1 MMNTQNTNRTEM
13 LQKRSERCV
22 CKYCG
27 GALRVKSIAFNEIV
41 DGRTEL
47 YCDRCGRIEY
57 GVEPEIY
64 QSAKYYVDEFDY
76 NCYPDLDYSE
86 TTRQMS
92 IARVAEIMDWLATN
106 LGIVGEE
113 GFTVAIDMDRNR
125 TNECLHLTDADF

>member
-1 MMNTQNTNRTEM
+1 MSFENESRTDM

-27 GALRVKSIAFNEIV
+27 GRLRIKSISFNEIV

-47 YCDRCGRIEY
+47 YCDKCGRIEF

-64 QSAKYYVDEFDY
+64 QNAKYYVDEFDY
-76 NCYPDLDYSE
+76 NCYPDMDYTE

-92 IARVAEIMDWLATN
+92 VARVAEIMDWLVTN
-106 LGIVGEE
+106 IGIIGKD
-113 GFTVAIDMDRNR
+113 GFSVPIEMDRNR
-125 TNECLHLTDADF
+125 VSECLHLTDSDL

>member
-1 MMNTQNTNRTEM
+1 MSFENESRTDM

-27 GALRVKSIAFNEIV
+27 GKLRIKSISFNEIV

-47 YCDRCGRIEY
+47 YCDKCGRIEF

-64 QSAKYYVDEFDY
+64 QNAKYYVDEFDY
-76 NCYPDLDYSE
+76 NCYPDMDYTE

-92 IARVAEIMDWLATN
+92 VARVAEIMDWLVTN
-106 LGIVGEE
+106 IGIICKD
-113 GFTVAIDMDRNR
+113 GFSVPIKMDKNR
-125 TNECLHLTDADF
+125 VSECLHLTDSDL

>member
-1 MMNTQNTNRTEM
+1 MSFENESRTDM

-27 GALRVKSIAFNEIV
+27 GKLRVKSISFNEIV

-47 YCDRCGRIEY
+47 YCDKCGRIEF

-64 QSAKYYVDEFDY
+64 QNAKYYVDEFDY
-76 NCYPDLDYSE
+76 NCYPDMDYTE

-92 IARVAEIMDWLATN
+92 VARVAEIMDWLVTN
-106 LGIVGEE
+106 IGIVGKD
-113 GFTVAIDMDRNR
+113 GFSVPIKMDKNR
-125 TNECLHLTDADF
+125 VSECLHLTDSDL

>member
-1 MMNTQNTNRTEM
+1 MMNTQNTNRTKI
-13 LQKRSERCV
+13 LQKRRERCV

-27 GALRVKSIAFNEIV
+27 SALRVKSIAFNEIV

-47 YCDRCGRIEY
+47 YCDKCGRIEY

-92 IARVAEIMDWLATN
+92 IARVAEIMDWLVTN

-125 TNECLHLTDADF
+125 TNE